1 MTTIEP
7 TVFIV
12 DDDEA
17 LRRSLQWLLE
27 SVSLRSE
34 AYASSKEFLDTYD
47 PERPGCLVLDV
58 RMPGISGLDLQ
69 EMLTTRG
76 ISLPVIIVTGHADV
90 PMAIRA
96 LKSGAFEFIEKPYS
110 DQVLL
115 DRIHQAIALDGEQRR
130 DGSRKADVASRLAL
144 LTPRER
150 EVMDL
155 VVRGKANKQIANAL
169 KLSPKTIEVHRA
181 QVMKKLRAES
191 VAELVRLAVTA
202 GVLDVE
208 S

>member
-1 MTTIEP
+1 VTHREP

-27 SVSLRSE
+27 SVTLKSE
-34 AYASSKEFLDTYD
+34 SYASGKEFLDTYD

-69 EMLTTRG
+69 EMLTSRG
-76 ISLPVIIVTGHADV
+76 ITLPVIIVTGHADV

-96 LKSGAFEFIEKPYS
+96 LKAGAFEFVEKPYS

-115 DRIHQAIALDGEQRR
+115 DRIHQAIALDADRRR
-130 DGSRKADVASRLAL
+130 DGSRKADVIARLAL

-169 KLSPKTIEVHRA
+169 SLSPKTIEVHRA
-181 QVMKKLRAES
+181 QVMKKLRADS